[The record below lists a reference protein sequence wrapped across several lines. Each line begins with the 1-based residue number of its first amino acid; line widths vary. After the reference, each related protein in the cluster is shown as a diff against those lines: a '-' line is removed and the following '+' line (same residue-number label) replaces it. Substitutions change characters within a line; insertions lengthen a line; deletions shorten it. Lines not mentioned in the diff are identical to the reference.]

1 MIKRKVIMF
10 TKLQRRTFI
19 TKMAMFSSVFT
30 LGLGNSA
37 IAHHDE
43 EAIEH
48 HDEEAIQNSDQS
60 PRDTTLNNTVSF
72 RGGRLI

>member
-1 MIKRKVIMF
+1 MF

-19 TKMAMFSSVFT
+19 TKTAMFSSMLT

-37 IAHHDE
+37 VAHHDE
-43 EAIEH
+43 DAIEH
-48 HDEEAIQNSDQS
+48 HDEEAVENNNQS
-60 PRDTTLNNTVSF
+60 PLDTTLNNTVSF